1 MKIESE
7 KHRMDVHEADLSG
20 SKKARLCL
28 DGATFDGIA
37 VAELLAYWRAGH
49 GAKCA

>member
-20 SKKARLCL
+20 SKKVRL

-37 VAELLAYWRAGH
+37 VADLLAYWRAGH